1 MITIRLETESD
12 IEFIRE
18 INELAFGQPD
28 EAELVDKLRQSCNNI
43 LSLIAE
49 LENKIVG
56 HILFSPVA
64 IDSTNGAIK
73 GMGLG
78 PMATLPEYQ
87 HQGIG
92 AGLINTGLGT
102 LTKNGCPFVVVL
114 GHPTY
119 YPRFGFEP
127 ASNFGIGCEWEIPD
141 EVFMIHVFD
150 KKLLTN
156 IKGTALYREE
166 FNELA

>member
-1 MITIRLETESD
+1 MITIRFETTSD
-12 IEFIRE
+12 IKSIRQ

-28 EAELVDKLRQSCNNI
+28 EANLVDKLRQSCQNI
-43 LSLIAE
+43 LSLVAE
-49 LENKIVG
+49 LDKKVVV
-56 HILFSPVA
+56 HILFSPVS
-64 IDSTNGAIK
+64 IDCIKGIIK

-92 AGLINTGLGT
+92 AGLINSGLGI
-102 LTKNGCPFVVVL
+102 LKKRDCAFVVVL

-127 ASNFGIGCEWEIPD
+127 AGNFGIGCEWEVPH
-141 EVFMIHVFD
+141 EVFMIQVFNE
-150 KKLLTN
+150 KLLAN
-156 IKGTALYREE
+156 IKGTALYRSE
-166 FNELA
+166 FDEMT